1 VPLKCGRC
9 GKAKPARPGDWAVV
23 RCGKAKPARPGDWA
37 VLINDDPWIDHAVL
51 VLGPVSEGRFE
62 GLLQIMHLDG
72 STYHVPEYALELI
85 QHGPVVVPEPMHSP
99 LRQHPG
105 LRLRAVVSPGDWAV
119 LVDDDPWKGHVVLV
133 LGPVCEGRFEGLQ
146 QIMHLDGSTYHV
158 PKEALELSEHG
169 PAAIPEPM
177 HFPLRQLPLVG
188 LERLRLR
195 AVVSEIPKGG
205 VSRSGGEESRG
216 GVGGGGS

>member
-1 VPLKCGRC
+1 LV
-9 GKAKPARPGDWAVV
+9 
-23 RCGKAKPARPGDWA
+23 
-37 VLINDDPWIDHAVL
+37 NDDPWI
-51 VLGPVSEGRFE
+51 
-62 GLLQIMHLDG
+62 
-72 STYHVPEYALELI
+72 
-85 QHGPVVVPEPMHSP
+85 
-99 LRQHPG
+99 
-105 LRLRAVVSPGDWAV
+105 
-119 LVDDDPWKGHVVLV
+119 GHVVLV

-205 VSRSGGEESRG
+205 VGRSGGEESR
-216 GVGGGGS
+216 VGGGGGS